1 MFSLSQY
8 LVIGFA
14 GSVYVVG
21 TALLLTGHTFL
32 RNSGLSPFDASEQ
45 GTTEASGGVKGS
57 PYFVPAF
64 EEVVLTNEV
73 PEDPRSYAGREQ
85 LRAIRDDLSI
95 DHQTAEHENEELLL
109 LAEPICLN

>member
-14 GSVYVVG
+14 GSIYVVG

-32 RNSGLSPFDASEQ
+32 RNSGLSPFDASDQ
-45 GTTEASGGVKGS
+45 GTAEASGGGEGA
-57 PYFVPAF
+57 PYFVPVF
-64 EEVVLTNEV
+64 EEAVLKNGV
-73 PEDPRSYAGREQ
+73 SEDPRSPAGKQQ
-85 LRAIRDDLSI
+85 LKTVHGDLST
-95 DHQTAEHENEELLL
+95 DHQIAEHENEELLL